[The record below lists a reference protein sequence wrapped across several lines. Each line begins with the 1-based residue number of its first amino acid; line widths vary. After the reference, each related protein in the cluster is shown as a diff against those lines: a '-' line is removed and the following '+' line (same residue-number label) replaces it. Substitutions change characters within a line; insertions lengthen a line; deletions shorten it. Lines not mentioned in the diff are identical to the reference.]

1 MSRLLL
7 VIIVILVVFIGGLF
21 VFAGMDTEKAPV
33 RVEKLVPNEKL
44 AK

>member
-7 VIIVILVVFIGGLF
+7 VLIVILVLIIGSLFI
-21 VFAGMDTEKAPV
+21 FAGMDTEKAPV